1 MVLKSIILMRHA
13 EREDRALEAEG
24 KDWISTAPR
33 PQDPKLSPKGIRQAQ
48 EVGRQLIGRG
58 VTRILCSPMIRC
70 VMTADCIAEVLGLG
84 SNSINVEFGLVEEA
98 KSFRGKTSAEPL
110 PKWTPLILPVE
121 ELCAFSDRINTS
133 YVPHWN
139 VNFVKDEAMLNHVR
153 EEHDTL
159 NLPSNRDEVT
169 KDRCRQAVWRIVQ
182 SDYFENETI
191 LCVGHGATVG
201 GFHKALEAELPEG
214 ERVSG
219 DRTVSC
225 YSEFAPVD
233 PNNICGPWKSVSGT
247 WATGDIFHDS
257 VEDIGDQGLEAES
270 K

>member
-48 EVGRQLIGRG
+48 EVGRQLLDRG

-70 VMTADCIAEVLGLG
+70 VMTADYIAEVLGLG
-84 SNSINVEFGLVEEA
+84 PNSISVEYGLVEEA
-98 KSFRGKTSAEPL
+98 KSFRGKTNAEPL
-110 PKWTPLILPVE
+110 PKWTPLILPIE
-121 ELCAFSDRINTS
+121 ELCAFSNRIDTS
-133 YVPHWN
+133 YVPHMM

-153 EEHDTL
+153 EDHETL

-169 KDRCRQAVWRIVQ
+169 RDRCRQAVWRIVL
-182 SDYFENETI
+182 SDRFQDGETI

-201 GFHKALEAELPEG
+201 GFHKALEAELPME

-233 PNNICGPWKSVSGT
+233 PRNPSGPWKSVSGT

-257 VEDIGDQGLEAES
+257 VEDIADQGEN
-270 K
+270 

>member
-1 MVLKSIILMRHA
+1 M
-13 EREDRALEAEG
+13 
-24 KDWISTAPR
+24 T
-33 PQDPKLSPKGIRQAQ
+33 
-48 EVGRQLIGRG
+48 
-58 VTRILCSPMIRC
+58 RC
-70 VMTADCIAEVLGLG
+70 VMTADFIAEILGLG
-84 SNSINVEFGLVEEA
+84 PNSICVEFGLVEEA

-121 ELCAFSDRINTS
+121 DLCAFSSRIDTS
-133 YVPHWN
+133 YVSHMH
-139 VNFVKDEAMLNHVR
+139 VNFVKDEEMLNHVR
-153 EEHDTL
+153 EEHETM
-159 NLPSNRDEVT
+159 NTPAHRDEVT
-169 KDRCRQAVWRIVQ
+169 RDRCRQAVWRIVL
-182 SDYFENETI
+182 SDRFEEGETI

-201 GFHKALEAELPEG
+201 GFHKALEAELPVE

-233 PNNICGPWKSVSGT
+233 ASNPQGPWKSVTGT

-257 VEDIGDQGLEAES
+257 AEDVADQGE